1 MEGLVGT
8 VLDNTYRIE
17 KLLGQGGMGAVF
29 RAQDVALNRAVA
41 IKVMHSHIA
50 QQQGFRERFMQE
62 ARAIAALDHP
72 GIVQIYAFSRD
83 PTLLYIVMA
92 FIPGQNLQDWLHL
105 LSERGMV
112 LALPESLAIVEQ
124 VSDALGYAHARGV
137 FHRDIKPGNVIL
149 RPLEPGQTDPFGLG
163 FHPMLTDFGLA
174 KLSEGGIMSMPGTS
188 MGTPAYMAPEQC
200 EGGDIDGRADI
211 YALGIVLYEMVTG
224 RLPFEVHTLTEAI
237 RAHTKEPPPPPRSVD
252 PEIPSQVEEII
263 LKALAKSPGDRYQN
277 AGELRSALDAA
288 RVSLARPAEHTMTA
302 GTPAPKASLATMV
315 SREQPQP
322 PPEKDRWPTPPSS
335 ATPGGQIIILQ
346 EDGTTRSFA
355 LGSRRRITIGRDP
368 DNDITLAD
376 SQVSR
381 HHAQITIAQG
391 KFQITDLNSTNG
403 TWVGDN
409 RLLPGVS
416 EPWRP
421 AQSVRIGNHWLKL
434 QGVSGADA
442 PAEPPAGAATYAPR
456 AIADAADPIQ
466 VTLDPPSQR
475 IRTGV
480 PAVVTVRLLNRQQQV
495 DHLMP
500 SIEGIPAEWV
510 AMPQDPLRLA
520 PGDAGTM
527 TIRITAPR
535 SPASSAGEH
544 TYSIRVYSQSQP
556 AQSVAATGT
565 LNVEPFRDL
574 SLSVTPRTI
583 TNAGRGRVTVSN
595 QGNATE
601 SIILAVEDPDQVLT
615 PTAPSSPVAV
625 PAGTLKDVSLPI
637 AMRGKRA
644 LMGSPETHSYAITA
658 LANGEQIA
666 TTQAS
671 LQVKP
676 WLPTWAIPLLTTLVV
691 IVAAAIGL
699 AYTNRQKERAAEA
712 TAVAQ
717 AIVYA
722 TQTAETRGERQQTQ
736 VAQETATQMALA
748 MMMSST
754 DEAKTVAAEGKTVAA
769 ESTAE
774 AKTAEA
780 QAEATQQAAM
790 AAMQATADAAGTAAA
805 IANMP
810 SPTPQPSPTTTP
822 TPTPVFGPAEARGF
836 VIPGEFVGTY
846 KEVCLQHDN
855 TGYSPDWYV
864 DRVLVAGDSGYI
876 PFVFDRWIASDK
888 DDGSLMVCAALP
900 TPTPTRTAVP
910 TRTPT
915 PYTGPTPTF
924 SLGGIIGILPPSFV
938 FEPIPGL
945 GELSPAVRT
954 YEVLIVTGT
963 EPEAGTAAKVRIK
976 LVGYSG
982 STDWVTLNE

>member
-83 PTLLYIVMA
+83 PKLLYIVMA

-112 LALPESLAIVEQ
+112 LALPEALAIVEQ
-124 VSDALGYAHARGV
+124 ISEALGYAHARGV

-211 YALGIVLYEMVTG
+211 YALGILLYEMVTG
-224 RLPFEVHTLTEAI
+224 RLPFEVRTLTEAI

-288 RVSLARPAEHTMTA
+288 RISLARPAEHTMTA
-302 GTPAPKASLATMV
+302 DTPAPKASLATMV
-315 SREQPQP
+315 SKEQPRP
-322 PPEKDRWPTPPSS
+322 TPEKDRWPTPPS
-335 ATPGGQIIILQ
+335 AAAPGGQIVILQ

-355 LGSRRRITIGRDP
+355 LGSRRRITIGRDA

-376 SQVSR
+376 TQASR
-381 HHAQITIAQG
+381 HHAQITISDG

-403 TWVGDN
+403 TWMGDN

-421 AQSVRIGNHWLKL
+421 TQSVRIGNHWLKL
-434 QGVSGADA
+434 QGVSGAGA

-456 AIADAADPIQ
+456 AVVDTPDPIQ

-480 PAVVTVRLLNRQQQV
+480 PAVLTVRLLNRQQQV

-500 SIEGIPAEWV
+500 SVEGIPAEWV

-544 TYSIRVYSQSQP
+544 NYSVRVYSQSQP
-556 AQSVAATGT
+556 AQSVAAAGT
-565 LNVEPFRDL
+565 VTVEPFREL

-583 TNAGRGRVTVSN
+583 TNTGRGRVTVSN

-601 SIILAVEDPDQVLT
+601 SLVLAVEDPDQVLT
-615 PTAPSSPVAV
+615 QTAQSSPVAV
-625 PAGTLKDVSLPI
+625 PAGTLKDISLPI
-637 AMRGKRA
+637 AMRGKRP
-644 LMGSPETHSYAITA
+644 LLGSAETHSYAIAA
-658 LANGEQIA
+658 LANGEQVA

-691 IVAAAIGL
+691 IIAAAIGL

-722 TQTAETRGERQQTQ
+722 TQTAETRGEREQTQ

-780 QAEATQQAAM
+780 KAEATQQAAM

-810 SPTPQPSPTTTP
+810 SPTPEPSPTTTP
-822 TPTPVFGPAEARGF
+822 LPTPAFGPAEARGF
-836 VIPGEFVGTY
+836 VIPGEAVGTY

-900 TPTPTRTAVP
+900 TPTPTKTAVP
-910 TRTPT
+910 TKTPT
-915 PYTGPTPTF
+915 PPSGPTPTI
-924 SLGGIIGILPPSFV
+924 SIGGIIGILPPGFI
-938 FEPIPGL
+938 FQPIPGI
-945 GELSPAVRT
+945 GELAPAVRT

-963 EPEAGTAAKVRIK
+963 EPEAGTGAKVRIK